1 MGGKIRKGV
10 KVEWVYFYK
19 FYYKDESGKN
29 INVEQVQII
38 NEMGGEIQCIVFLKF
53 YYVFNIVDV
62 EGVEVEM
69 LEIIF
74 ILYERIVVC
83 EVVVVGYQNFFEL
96 VYENVD

>member
-1 MGGKIRKGV
+1 
-10 KVEWVYFYK
+10 
-19 FYYKDESGKN
+19 
-29 INVEQVQII
+29 
-38 NEMGGEIQCIVFLKF
+38 MGGEIQCIVFLKF

-83 EVVVVGYQNFFEL
+83 EVVVVGYQNVFEL